1 MINLL
6 MPVAGLAQRFIDVG
20 FELPKPLISVAGTPM
35 IKLAME
41 SILKGESPETVRL
54 IFVDHRINYSID
66 VALRDLFPEYE
77 VRVATVDHVTQGT
90 LCSCLIARDLIP
102 IDEPLIIYTPDVWYQ
117 ADFTPSEFAASG
129 LDGILLTFKANSPA
143 HSYVTVDG
151 MGLATKTAEKV
162 VISQDALVGVYGY
175 RSGGDFLKYADQAIA
190 SGFTVKGEFYVAP
203 MYNHLI
209 ADGLKVG
216 VRRTDKMHVLGT
228 PEDLKFYMQHVV
240 RLHGPITIA
249 LCCDHSGFDLK
260 ERIAY
265 ELRELGVEYTDFG
278 SYSNVDS
285 DHYDS
290 LKPCVEHVLAT
301 HNCIGIGVCHTG
313 QGFNIAA
320 NKVAGIRAA
329 LVHDC
334 YTVEMGR
341 RHNAA
346 NFFALPA
353 RNSFEQLDDMLRM
366 MTSQS
371 FDGGRHATRIRRI
384 ANDPLFII

>member
-1 MINLL
+1 
-6 MPVAGLAQRFIDVG
+6 
-20 FELPKPLISVAGTPM
+20 
-35 IKLAME
+35 
-41 SILKGESPETVRL
+41 
-54 IFVDHRINYSID
+54 
-66 VALRDLFPEYE
+66 
-77 VRVATVDHVTQGT
+77 

-102 IDEPLIIYTPDVWYQ
+102 LDEPLIIYTPDVWYQ
-117 ADFTPSEFAASG
+117 ADFSPSAFAASG
-129 LDGILLTFKANSPA
+129 LDGVLLTFKANSPA
-143 HSYVTVDG
+143 HSYVTVNAD
-151 MGLATKTAEKV
+151 GLATKTAEKV

-175 RSGGDFLKYADQAIA
+175 RTGRDFLKYADQAIE

-216 VRRTDKMHVLGT
+216 ISRTDKMHVLGT

-260 ERIAY
+260 ERVAH
-265 ELRELGVEYTDFG
+265 ELRHLGIEYTDFG
-278 SYSNVDS
+278 SYSNTDS

-301 HNCIGIGVCHTG
+301 HNCIGIGVCFTG

-346 NFFALPA
+346 NFFAFPA
-353 RNSFEQLDDMLRM
+353 RAELEDLDDMLRV
-366 MTSQS
+366 MTAHS

-384 ANDPLFII
+384 ASDHLFIG